1 MEFKDGDKLQLEKP
15 ASGNVVK
22 VELRAEN
29 KDKVV
34 SYERLEFTFEDT
46 YQVKKGTTVYFQK
59 PAEWKDKI
67 FIYVYNTKLKEN
79 DAWPGEVMKKEAD
92 GKYSYT
98 FDIDW
103 DTPLIIFN
111 DGEESDS
118 VQFPADKGLTV
129 EADKTYTVNTTEG

>member
-1 MEFKDGDKLQLEKP
+1 
-15 ASGNVVK
+15 
-22 VELRAEN
+22 
-29 KDKVV
+29 
-34 SYERLEFTFEDT
+34 
-46 YQVKKGTTVYFQK
+46 
-59 PAEWKDKI
+59 
-67 FIYVYNTKLKEN
+67 
-79 DAWPGEVMKKEAD
+79 MKKEAD